1 MVERIWMFFVELPN
15 IHILR
20 KLDLLDL
27 PICARKCH
35 WWCPNAQVLL
45 VSVNQKSA

>member
-1 MVERIWMFFVELPN
+1 MFFVELPN

-27 PICARKCH
+27 PLWARKCH
-35 WWCPNAQVLL
+35 WRCPNEQAPL
-45 VSVNQKSA
+45 VSLNQKAA